1 MHGQETPYQYCF
13 ATSDDDVDAGNSLGN
28 EVTAQEAGGG

>member
-13 ATSDDDVDAGNSLGN
+13 ATDDDVDAGNSLGN